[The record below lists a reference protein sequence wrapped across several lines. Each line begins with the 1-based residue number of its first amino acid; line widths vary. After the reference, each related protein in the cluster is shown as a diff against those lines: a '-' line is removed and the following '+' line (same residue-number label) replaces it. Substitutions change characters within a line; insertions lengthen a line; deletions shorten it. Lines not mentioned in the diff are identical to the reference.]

1 MPAPSGSTES
11 VRRNCRLLGVSNG
24 SERIDFAGTFV
35 MAVLQAG
42 HSLQLFLI
50 YVSILDVLKET
61 LLEINCEDRNRAN
74 ELNVEGPDLP
84 EEPMFCLWT
93 AVTNLIKDLVPTPD
107 PGRENTDE

>member
-1 MPAPSGSTES
+1 M
-11 VRRNCRLLGVSNG
+11 RRNCRLLGVSNG

-61 LLEINCEDRNRAN
+61 LLEINCEDRDGAY

-84 EEPMFCLWT
+84 EEPMLCPW
-93 AVTNLIKDLVPTPD
+93 AAMTNLIKDLVTTPD
-107 PGRENTDE
+107 PGHKKTDE